1 MVAAFSK
8 NGDAPPDG
16 WKMVRLG
23 DVAKVAFS
31 GVDKRTVQG
40 EVPVQLCNYTD
51 VFYNRHIRSGMDF
64 MWATATPA
72 ECERWSLKQGDVLF
86 TKDSETAD
94 EIGIPSFVT
103 QDLILS

>member
-23 DVAKVAFS
+23 DVDKVAFS

-40 EVPVQLCNYTD
+40 EVPVQLCNSAT
-51 VFYNRHIRSGMDF
+51 ILTSST
-64 MWATATPA
+64 TATYA
-72 ECERWSLKQGDVLF
+72 QEWISCGLLLHLRNASDG
-86 TKDSETAD
+86 A
-94 EIGIPSFVT
+94 
-103 QDLILS
+103 